1 MKAFVTG
8 ATGFVGTHLID
19 HLHVSGDEVLATSQ
33 SSPPANLAAIPRN
46 KYEMLQWDITKPASP
61 DLIKRL
67 QEFQPDCVYHLAA
80 LSVPKDNGG
89 TEPTRRALDINVGG
103 VRHLVDL
110 VRSLSYRPRILL
122 ISSGLVYS
130 LCERTHPFVDE
141 KTVTNPQSAYA
152 KTKLAA
158 ERVLSELMPKT
169 AIEYVIVRPFQH
181 TGIRQIPR
189 MMLPEWAK
197 QFAERVDP
205 IRVLTLNSIFDLTD
219 VHDVVRA
226 YRLLVQS
233 GRQGEIY
240 NVGSGVGT
248 RSGDVF
254 EMLRKISGY
263 PCGVIETDPGH
274 RQHPLAKID
283 KIARDTGW
291 HPMIPLEQTVKE
303 TFHYW
308 QTLKDK

>member
-1 MKAFVTG
+1 MVD
-8 ATGFVGTHLID
+8 V
-19 HLHVSGDEVLATSQ
+19 VQ
-33 SSPPANLAAIPRN
+33 SLP
-46 KYEMLQWDITKPASP
+46 
-61 DLIKRL
+61 
-67 QEFQPDCVYHLAA
+67 C
-80 LSVPKDNGG
+80 
-89 TEPTRRALDINVGG
+89 
-103 VRHLVDL
+103 
-110 VRSLSYRPRILL
+110 RPRILL

-130 LCERTHPFVDE
+130 LSDRRHPFVDE
-141 KTVTNPQSAYA
+141 KTVTNPHSAYA

-158 ERVLSELMPKT
+158 ERVLSDLIPKT
-169 AIEYVIVRPFQH
+169 AIDYVIVRPFQH

-219 VHDVVRA
+219 VRDVVRA

-254 EMLRKISGY
+254 EMLRKFSGY
-263 PCGVIETDPGH
+263 PCAVVETDPGH
-274 RQHPLAKID
+274 RQQPLARIE

-291 HPMIPLEQTVKE
+291 HPVIPLEQTVKE
-303 TFHYW
+303 TLHYW
-308 QTLKDK
+308 ETLKDK